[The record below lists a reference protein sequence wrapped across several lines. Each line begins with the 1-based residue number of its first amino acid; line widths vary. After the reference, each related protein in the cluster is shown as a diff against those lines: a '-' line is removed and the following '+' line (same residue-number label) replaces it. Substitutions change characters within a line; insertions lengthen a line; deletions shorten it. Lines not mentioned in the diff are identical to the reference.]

1 MNWPLLYPKVIN
13 YDESTIRNYLFFN
26 SFPNLF
32 DVICWIIKKVLE
44 KHGVGYILDGGSALG
59 AERHKGMIPWDD
71 DLDIAVHEDYESLL
85 INEVA
90 ADLCKMTIIFLPEI
104 ILKS

>member
-1 MNWPLLYPKVIN
+1 M
-13 YDESTIRNYLFFN
+13 F
-26 SFPNLF
+26 
-32 DVICWIIKKVLE
+32 E

-90 ADLCKMTIIFLPEI
+90 ADLCKIIFNPLDMKLLYI
-104 ILKS
+104 FSDSQIFI

>member
-1 MNWPLLYPKVIN
+1 M
-13 YDESTIRNYLFFN
+13 F
-26 SFPNLF
+26 
-32 DVICWIIKKVLE
+32 E

-90 ADLCKMTIIFLPEI
+90 ADLCKMTIIFFARNYFKYRIFLFFEFI
-104 ILKS
+104 R

>member
-1 MNWPLLYPKVIN
+1 MISYCL
-13 YDESTIRNYLFFN
+13 
-26 SFPNLF
+26 
-32 DVICWIIKKVLE
+32 IIVFE

-59 AERHKGMIPWDD
+59 AERHKGLIPWDD

-90 ADLCKMTIIFLPEI
+90 ADLCKIP
-104 ILKS
+104 ILL

>member
-1 MNWPLLYPKVIN
+1 MVILH
-13 YDESTIRNYLFFN
+13 YL
-26 SFPNLF
+26 
-32 DVICWIIKKVLE
+32 IIVFE

-71 DLDIAVHEDYESLL
+71 DLDVAVHEDYESLL

-90 ADLCKMTIIFLPEI
+90 ADLCKITYSP
-104 ILKS
+104 ILL